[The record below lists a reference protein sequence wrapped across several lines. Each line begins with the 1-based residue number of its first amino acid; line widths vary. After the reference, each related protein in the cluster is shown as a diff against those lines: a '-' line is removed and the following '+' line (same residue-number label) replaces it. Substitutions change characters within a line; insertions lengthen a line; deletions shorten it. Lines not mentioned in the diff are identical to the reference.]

1 MIFEKTV
8 FFPLIISL
16 ITTSAA
22 LLMLAVSHL
31 KMLKKH
37 NFLLKEKEHLKL
49 QQHKKEVEILEEARQ
64 KAVKIIA
71 DAHFAHDNAQNEF
84 QEQLKTLSLNKIK
97 DFEKASIDL
106 FRVYKQELEDLKLNT
121 VKIVNNIT
129 KDIENNTIQELK
141 DFKEIIKK
149 ETYASQKIV
158 EQKIEQQYAETE
170 QEIEAYK
177 EDRIKKVEDEI
188 YNILQNVAKV
198 VLGKAISLQ
207 DHEQLV
213 IDALNKAKTEK
224 VYE

>member
-16 ITTSAA
+16 ITTSTA
-22 LLMLAVSHL
+22 LLMLAVSYL

-37 NFLLKEKEHLKL
+37 NLLLKEEGRLKL
-49 QQHKKEVEILEEARQ
+49 HQHKKEAEILEEARQ
-64 KAVKIIA
+64 KAAKIIA
-71 DAHFAHDNAQNEF
+71 DAHLVDDNAQNEV

-97 DFEKASIDL
+97 DFEKTSTDL

-121 VKIVNNIT
+121 LKIVNNIT
-129 KDIENNTIQELK
+129 KDIENDTIKELK
-141 DFKEIIKK
+141 DFKEILKK

-170 QEIEAYK
+170 KEIEAYK

-188 YNILQNVAKV
+188 YNILQNVSKL

-213 IDALNKAKTEK
+213 IDALNKIKEEK
-224 VYE
+224 VL